1 MTNKLRKKMYITF
14 GVLVGI
20 SILVF
25 SIVCFVNWSLL
36 TGFLLGTIVSFF
48 MYLLNEVYV
57 SHLLSKR
64 RSFKFAFFVGIIKSF
79 IFVGLVVAILT
90 GVLFANRQLKNSW
103 IDGVFN
109 VFTFI
114 YGAITIPTSIIIC
127 NFVDIVKKK
136 DKHKKV
142 KGV

>member
-14 GVLVGI
+14 SFLVGI

-25 SIVCFVNWSLL
+25 SIVCFINWSLL
-36 TGFLLGTIVSFF
+36 TGFLLGTSVSFL
-48 MYLLNEVYV
+48 MYLLNEIYV

-64 RSFKFAFFVGIIKSF
+64 RSFKFAFFAGVTKSL
-79 IFVGLVVAILT
+79 ILVGLVIAILT
-90 GVLFANRQLKNSW
+90 GVLFANKQLKSSW
-103 IDGVFN
+103 INGVFN

-114 YGAITIPTSIIIC
+114 YGTTTIPIAIIIY
-127 NFVDIVKKK
+127 NLVDIVRKK
-136 DKHKKV
+136 DKRKKV

>member
-14 GVLVGI
+14 SFLVGI

-25 SIVCFVNWSLL
+25 SIVCFINWSLL
-36 TGFLLGTIVSFF
+36 TGFLLGTSVSFL

-64 RSFKFAFFVGIIKSF
+64 RSFKFVFFVGVTKSL
-79 IFVGLVVAILT
+79 ILVGLVIAILT
-90 GVLFANRQLKNSW
+90 GVLFANKQLKSSW
-103 IDGVFN
+103 INGVFN

-114 YGAITIPTSIIIC
+114 YGTTTIPIAIIIY
-127 NFVDIVKKK
+127 NLVDIVRKK

>member
-14 GVLVGI
+14 SFLVGI

-25 SIVCFVNWSLL
+25 SIVCFINWSLL
-36 TGFLLGTIVSFF
+36 TGFLLGASVSFL

-64 RSFKFAFFVGIIKSF
+64 RSFKFVFFVGVTKSL
-79 IFVGLVVAILT
+79 ILVGLVIAILT
-90 GVLFANRQLKNSW
+90 GVLFANKQLKSSW
-103 IDGVFN
+103 INGVFN

-114 YGAITIPTSIIIC
+114 YGTTTIPIAIIIY
-127 NFVDIVKKK
+127 NLVDIVRKK
-136 DKHKKV
+136 DKRKKV